1 MNKLL
6 ATLITTLFASAAFA
20 QSAAPAAP
28 TTPAAPATAS
38 APATPAAKA
47 DANKTDAKATAKA
60 DTKVVK
66 AKKHKHKVH
75 HKAAKANTAET
86 KANASTTK

>member
-20 QSAAPAAP
+20 QSAAP